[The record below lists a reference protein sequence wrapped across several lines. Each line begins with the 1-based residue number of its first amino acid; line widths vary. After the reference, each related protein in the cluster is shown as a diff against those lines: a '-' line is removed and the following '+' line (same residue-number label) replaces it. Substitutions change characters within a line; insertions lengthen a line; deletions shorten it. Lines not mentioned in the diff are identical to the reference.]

1 MCFCILII
9 PSMPCSAY
17 IHGAPRPILTS
28 TVAAKT
34 GRLRF
39 RNVRHLTAEAS
50 RHLLQINWF
59 TPRNQPGPTSR
70 ISTLQSSGRL
80 TALSSI
86 RDPRSRKELSH
97 PNRNGSTIGSK
108 YPRTLRG
115 KLGEVAQIAA
125 MPVAWC
131 SKRDFMKYEGY
142 LKPRAS
148 PKKGAS
154 IDQDLNKA
162 NMKGLRLRGNATSR
176 CARDS
181 IRGENSGSFKLAGLG
196 RRARLRDYSSRTI
209 KGSKGTILSTRSTKV
224 SIESRS
230 GTQSSKDQ
238 REPWQIQK
246 KALSEKF
253 GPTGWL
259 PRKRLSPDA
268 LEGIRALHA
277 QYPDKFTTPILA
289 DQFKVSP
296 EAIRRI
302 LKGKWRPKDEEEE
315 KRRRR
320 WENRGENIWS
330 QMVEMGI
337 KPPKKWRDMGVGK
350 SRGGKPARS
359 KQLDSQI
366 ISKPVASSPRIQPTT
381 DLHSITANVNKTGSP
396 VLLADRIQ

>member
-1 MCFCILII
+1 
-9 PSMPCSAY
+9 MPCSAY
-17 IHGAPRPILTS
+17 INSAPRPILTS

-34 GRLRF
+34 GGLRF
-39 RNVRHLTAEAS
+39 RNDRHLIVDTS
-50 RHLLQINWF
+50 RRLLQINSF
-59 TPRNQPGPTSR
+59 TPRNQPGPISR
-70 ISTLQSSGRL
+70 IGTLQAPGHL

-86 RDPRSRKELSH
+86 RGPRSRKEPSH
-97 PNRNGSTIGSK
+97 PNRNGSTIDSK
-108 YPRTLRG
+108 YPTTLRG

-125 MPVAWC
+125 MPVAWR
-131 SKRDFMKYEGY
+131 SKRDIIKYEGY
-142 LKPRAS
+142 LKSRPS
-148 PKKGAS
+148 PKNGAS
-154 IDQDLNKA
+154 IDLDLNKA
-162 NMKGLRLRGNATSR
+162 NMKGLRLHGNTTSR

-181 IRGENSGSFKLAGLG
+181 IRAENSGSSRFAGLG

-209 KGSKGTILSTRSTKV
+209 KGSKGTILSTRSTKA

-238 REPWQIQK
+238 REPWQTQK

-302 LKGKWRPKDEEEE
+302 LKSKWRPKDEEEE

-320 WENRGENIWS
+320 WESRGENIWS

-350 SRGGKPARS
+350 SGGGKPARS

-366 ISKPVASSPRIQPTT
+366 MSKPIASTPRIQPTT
-381 DLHSITANVNKTGSP
+381 DLHSITANGNKTDSP
-396 VLLADRIQ
+396 VLLADRIL